1 MQPPSPLYHPPGQPF
16 TIWTRKVLGLA
27 IPEPA
32 RYHLL
37 GRQFTVWTRSLPR
50 PEPAPEPKLATPP
63 PVAAVPAAKVSWAG
77 RASMVAL
84 PVLAGAW
91 WFDHQQS
98 AGSVQSLQ
106 ESNQRL
112 TEQAATST
120 KSLED
125 RTARLADLESKMRNL
140 TSERDLAMQSIKSSD
155 QVRKA
160 TEVTLQTKIGE
171 LARVSAEVAALK
183 KQASEK
189 AAESA
194 KSLTTLR
201 AEFSKFKQAAD
212 QKEADMQKALAML
225 EVDKAT
231 AINEAAKA
239 ASEVRDL
246 TSKLEKA
253 AREAPP
259 PPAEPKP

>member
-37 GRQFTVWTRSLPR
+37 GGQFTVWTRSLPR
-50 PEPAPEPKLATPP
+50 PEPEPEPKLATPP

-77 RASMVAL
+77 RAAMVAL
-84 PVLAGAW
+84 PVMAGAW

-112 TEQAATST
+112 TGQAATTT

-125 RTARLADLESKMRNL
+125 RAARLADLEAKIRNL
-140 TSERDLAMQSIKSSD
+140 TSERDLAMQAIKSSD

-160 TEVTLQTKIGE
+160 TEGTLQSKIAE
-171 LARVSAEVAALK
+171 LAKVSAEVASLK
-183 KQASEK
+183 KQAAEM
-189 AAESA
+189 AAESTQ
-194 KSLTTLR
+194 SLAALR
-201 AEFSKFKQAAD
+201 KEFSNFKQATA
-212 QKEADMQKALAML
+212 QKEADMHSALAKL
-225 EVDKAT
+225 DADKAT
-231 AINEAAKA
+231 AVNEAAKA

-253 AREAPP
+253 AKEAPV
-259 PPAEPKP
+259 PPADPKP